1 MGDTNNAITKIIDDY
16 LHTQKIT
23 KTQLG
28 KQIGLSPSGICGKLS
43 GARKW
48 TLQDVDNLT
57 RAGVL
62 AGPILG
68 GRDD

>member
-1 MGDTNNAITKIIDDY
+1 MGDTNNAITKIIGDY

-28 KQIGLSPSGICGKLS
+28 KQIGLSPSGIGGKLS

-62 AGPILG
+62 APILG